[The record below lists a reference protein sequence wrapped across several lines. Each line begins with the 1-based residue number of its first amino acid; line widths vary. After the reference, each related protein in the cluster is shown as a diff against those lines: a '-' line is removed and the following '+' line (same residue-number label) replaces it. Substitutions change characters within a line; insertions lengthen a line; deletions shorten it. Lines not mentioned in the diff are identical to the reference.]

1 MEECGEESI
10 KNEFYTCV
18 KLPITNLIISLK
30 MITDI
35 NVRSKTEVIRNRE
48 CLKLWNGNEL
58 LLDEILIQ
66 CRK

>member
-1 MEECGEESI
+1 MNSYECEKNINFQEMEECGEESI

-48 CLKLWNGNEL
+48 CLKL
-58 LLDEILIQ
+58 
-66 CRK
+66 